1 MMTSREELQE
11 RINHALQQTP
21 EEFARS
27 AFSDYLD
34 TATDLTRRLYKR
46 AVSSN
51 DPETAV
57 EAALDEYDALAAS
70 EDNRRARHA
79 LMEFVT
85 HHPAA
90 AELGLRVPDLAQR
103 APWMVRP
110 SRRKR

>member
-1 MMTSREELQE
+1 MTSREELQE
-11 RINHALQQTP
+11 RINDALQQTP
-21 EEFARS
+21 EDFARS
-27 AFSDYLD
+27 TFSGYLD
-34 TATDLTRRLYKR
+34 TAADLTGRLYGR
-46 AVSSN
+46 AVSAS
-51 DPETAV
+51 DAEAAV

-70 EDNRRARHA
+70 EDNRRARQA
-79 LMEFVT
+79 LMEFLT